1 MKDAVD
7 VLSEV
12 HSLVQAGE
20 YDDAVSMATG
30 FIERNGNSAA
40 VLRARSGA
48 FASAGKL
55 AQARGDAA
63 CCLEL
68 EPDNLEYA
76 VHWAS
81 LAVAAGQA
89 QEAVRLLEN
98 RNGNMHDTGDGS
110 AERVLSGAW
119 AATGEFRR
127 ALHYAELALD
137 RQPHHQEFRAHHDG
151 LQQHMERQMRIARR
165 STKVAAPAAR
175 SPVSALR
182 LQGRVLYALVLR
194 EIAGQY
200 ERSRLGY
207 LWAIIEP
214 IVHLMVL
221 GLFFSLLNHA
231 TAPLGHNLYLF
242 YLTGLLPFF
251 MIIHTG
257 SKVMH
262 GLSANRSLLLL
273 PPIKVLDILVAR
285 GVLSLLTELLV
296 AVLILG
302 IFNLLGITAIPQDSL
317 LTLGAL
323 LLAWLFGISIGIFM
337 AMLSELFESWEMI
350 WSQITRVMYFCS
362 GIFYVAEKMPPQ
374 IRAVLIWNPILQCIE
389 LLRAGFYSGFA
400 PPWLQPGYV
409 LLGALVLLTAGGLLL
424 NLFARHI
431 GAEE

>member
-1 MKDAVD
+1 MEDAVA
-7 VLSEV
+7 VLAEI
-12 HSLVQAGE
+12 HSLVEAQA
-20 YDDAVSMATG
+20 YDAAIKLATE
-30 FIERNGNSAA
+30 FLEKAAESAA

-48 FASAGKL
+48 FASSGRL
-55 AQARGDAA
+55 AEARADATRS
-63 CCLEL
+63 LEL
-68 EPDNLEYA
+68 EPANLDYA
-76 VHWAS
+76 IHCAS
-81 LAVAAGQA
+81 LAVASGRH
-89 QEAVRLLEN
+89 QEAIQLLQD
-98 RNGNMHDTGDGS
+98 RIGNGGNGA

-119 AATGEFRR
+119 AASGEFRR
-127 ALHYAELALD
+127 ALHFAEIAIE
-137 RQPHHQEFRAHHDG
+137 RQPNHAEFRMHRDG
-151 LQQHMERQMRIARR
+151 LKQHAERNMRISREKATVVSAPSVR
-165 STKVAAPAAR
+165 APA
-175 SPVSALR
+175 SSLR
-182 LQGRVLYALVLR
+182 VHGRVLYALVLR
-194 EIAGQY
+194 EVAGQY

-221 GLFFSLLNHA
+221 GLFFSLLNHS

-262 GLSANRSLLLL
+262 GISANRSLLLL

-285 GVLSLLTELLV
+285 GLLSLLTELLV

-302 IFNLLGITAIPQDSL
+302 IFNILGISAVPENSL

-323 LLAWLFGISIGIFM
+323 LLAWFFGISLGILM
-337 AMLSELFESWEMI
+337 AVLSEIFESWEMI

-362 GIFYVAEKMPPQ
+362 GIFYVAEKMPPR

-389 LLRAGFYSGFA
+389 LLRSGFYSGFT
-400 PPWLQPGYV
+400 PPWLEPGYV
-409 LLGALVLLTAGGLLL
+409 MLAAMVLLAAGGLLL